1 MLLQCYDLNR
11 AIYNWFT
18 DTVSAVGKFPEPVQT
33 FDYGHGAAS
42 RRMDI
47 PNTGM
52 SALLKKRGVFFITIP
67 FAIEQITS
75 FLHSNR

>member
-1 MLLQCYDLNR
+1 VILQCYDVNL
-11 AIYNWFT
+11 AVYNWFT

-42 RRMDI
+42 RHMDI

-52 SALLKKRGVFFITIP
+52 SLLLKRYFLYLQTTRHRADNIIT
-67 FAIEQITS
+67 A
-75 FLHSNR
+75 

>member
-1 MLLQCYDLNR
+1 MILQCYDLNL
-11 AIYNWFT
+11 AVYNWFT

-52 SALLKKRGVFFITIP
+52 SSSLKQRGIFFISRPLT
-67 FAIEQITS
+67 IEQITLL
-75 FLHSNR
+75 LHSK

>member
-1 MLLQCYDLNR
+1 MLLQCYDVNL
-11 AIYNWFT
+11 ALYNWIT

-52 SALLKKRGVFFITIP
+52 SSLLKQRGIFLISRPLT
-67 FAIEQITS
+67 IEQITS
-75 FLHSNR
+75 LLHSN

>member
-1 MLLQCYDLNR
+1 VPGMWVVMSPLCDL
-11 AIYNWFT
+11 AVLWCKSCCLSWFT
-18 DTVSAVGKFPEPVQT
+18 DTVPAVGKFPEPVQT

-52 SALLKKRGVFFITIP
+52 TSLLKHRGFFLSP
-67 FAIEQITS
+67 DNS
-75 FLHSNR
+75 P

>member
-1 MLLQCYDLNR
+1 VILRCLVVNLTVC
-11 AIYNWFT
+11 NWFT
-18 DTVSAVGKFPEPVQT
+18 DTVSAVSAVGKFPEPVQT

-52 SALLKKRGVFFITIP
+52 SSLIKQNLFFYH
-67 FAIEQITS
+67 QITY
-75 FLHSNR
+75 H

>member
-1 MLLQCYDLNR
+1 MVFQCYSVNL
-11 AIYNWFT
+11 AVYNWFA

-42 RRMDI
+42 RHMDI

-52 SALLKKRGVFFITIP
+52 CSLLKQRGI
-67 FAIEQITS
+67 
-75 FLHSNR
+75 FLSPDHSA

>member
-1 MLLQCYDLNR
+1 MILQCYGVNL
-11 AIYNWFT
+11 AVYNWFA

-47 PNTGM
+47 PNTGT
-52 SALLKKRGVFFITIP
+52 SSFLKQRGFFFISRPVT
-67 FAIEQITS
+67 IEQITS
-75 FLHSNR
+75 LLHSN

>member
-1 MLLQCYDLNR
+1 VILLCFDVNLTVC
-11 AIYNWFT
+11 NWLP
-18 DTVSAVGKFPEPVQT
+18 DTVSTVGKFPEPVQT

-52 SALLKKRGVFFITIP
+52 S
-67 FAIEQITS
+67 
-75 FLHSNR
+75 